1 MGLEHE
7 LECVPRSKLNLST
20 ILSRMD
26 IVTRFPPSPTGYLHV
41 GGARTALYSWLH
53 ARQNDGR
60 FVLRIEDTDRERS
73 TDEAIRAIID
83 GMNWLG
89 LDHDEGPHYQ
99 TKRLSRYQEVIQQL
113 LDDGHAYHCYCSKE
127 RLDEMREEQRAKGL
141 KPKYDGRCRHDSN
154 EVEGG
159 KESDPVVRF
168 KNPESGAVV
177 FKDLIKGNISVSNEE
192 LDDLVIARADGMPT
206 YNLCVV
212 VDDMDMG
219 ITHVIRG
226 DDHINNTPRQI
237 NILSAL
243 GVELPAYAHVP
254 MILGEDGKRLSKR
267 HGAVGVMQYRD
278 DGFLPDA
285 LLNYLVRLGWSHG
298 DQELFSREELVKYFR
313 IEDVNRSASTFNPEK
328 LLWVNHEHM
337 KAMEPAALVDAAVW
351 HYDQQG
357 INIAERANAA
367 DVVAL
372 IRERASTLKELV
384 DQSLFFFKEIE
395 SYDEAAIKKNIRET
409 SSDLLMQVQQ
419 GLEATSDWVAEDI
432 HSVVQGVVDSN
443 EVGFG
448 KVAQPI
454 RIAVTG
460 STQSPSI
467 DQTLTVLGKEQSLKR
482 ITTAVADF
490 AGRFDN

>member
-1 MGLEHE
+1 ME
-7 LECVPRSKLNLST
+7 
-20 ILSRMD
+20 
-26 IVTRFPPSPTGYLHV
+26 IVTRFPPSPTGYLHI

-53 ARQNDGR
+53 ARQSDGR

-73 TDEAIRAIID
+73 TDESIQAILD
-83 GMNWLG
+83 GMDWLG
-89 LDHDEGPHYQ
+89 LDYDDGPHYQ
-99 TKRLSRYQEVIQQL
+99 TRRLSRYQEVIQQL
-113 LDDGHAYHCYCSKE
+113 LDSGDAYHCFCSKE
-127 RLDEMREEQRAKGL
+127 RLDEMREGQRAKGL
-141 KPKYDGRCRHDSN
+141 KPKYDGRCRHDAKAL
-154 EVEGG
+154 EGQQ
-159 KESDPVVRF
+159 ESDPVVRF
-168 KNPESGAVV
+168 KNPETGAVV
-177 FKDLIKGNISVSNEE
+177 IKDLIKGSISVANEE
-192 LDDLVIARADGMPT
+192 LDDLVIARPDGMPT

-226 DDHINNTPRQI
+226 DDHINNTPRQM

-243 GVELPAYAHVP
+243 GVDLPAYAHVP

-278 DGFLPDA
+278 DGYLPDA

-298 DQELFSREELVKYFR
+298 DQELFSREELLKYFR

-337 KAMEPAALVDAAVW
+337 KAMEPATLVDAAVW

-357 INIAERANAA
+357 INIAEHSNAG
-367 DVVAL
+367 DVVTL

-384 DQSLFFFKEIE
+384 DQSLFFFREIE
-395 SYDEAAIKKNIRET
+395 TYDEAAIKKHIREA
-409 SSDLLMQVQQ
+409 SSGLLKQVQQ
-419 GLEATSDWVAEDI
+419 GLEALSDWAAEDI
-432 HSVVQGVVDSN
+432 HHIVQGVVDKN
-443 EVGFG
+443 DVGFG

-467 DQTLTVLGKEQSLKR
+467 DQTLALMGREQAVQRIAAAITVFSEVS
-482 ITTAVADF
+482 
-490 AGRFDN
+490 

>member
-1 MGLEHE
+1 
-7 LECVPRSKLNLST
+7 
-20 ILSRMD
+20 MD
-26 IVTRFPPSPTGYLHV
+26 VVTRFPPSPTGYLHI

-53 ARQNDGR
+53 ARQSGGR

-73 TDEAIRAIID
+73 TDEAVQAIID
-83 GMNWLG
+83 GMDWLG
-89 LDHDEGPHYQ
+89 LDYDEGPHYQ
-99 TKRLSRYQEVIQQL
+99 TERLSRYQEVIQQL
-113 LDDGHAYHCYCSKE
+113 LDSGDAYHCYCSKE

-141 KPKYDGRCRHDSN
+141 KPKYDGRCRHDAK
-154 EVEGG
+154 VIEGV
-159 KESDPVVRF
+159 DPVVRF
-168 KNPESGAVV
+168 KSPETGGVV
-177 FKDLIKGNISVSNEE
+177 IKDLIKGSISVANEE

-226 DDHINNTPRQI
+226 DDHINNAPRQI

-243 GVELPAYAHVP
+243 GVDLPAYAHVP

-298 DQELFSREELVKYFR
+298 DQELFSREELLKYFR

-328 LLWVNHEHM
+328 LQWVNHEHM

-357 INIAERANAA
+357 IKIAEQANAA

-372 IRERASTLKELV
+372 IRERASTLVELV
-384 DQSLFFFKEIE
+384 NQSLFFFREIE
-395 SYDEAAIKKNIRET
+395 SYDEAAIKKHIREA

-419 GLEATSDWVAEDI
+419 GLEALSDWSAEDI
-432 HSVVQGVVDSN
+432 HHIVQDVVDKN

-467 DQTLTVLGKEQSLKR
+467 DQTLALLGREQTIQRIAAAITVFSE
-482 ITTAVADF
+482 V
-490 AGRFDN
+490 